1 MKEFD
6 ELIEIMSKLRAEQ
19 GCKWDRAQTHITL
32 LPYLLE
38 EAHETADAI
47 ASENSDWSA
56 EELGDLLL
64 QIVFHAQIASET
76 GEYDIK
82 KIISGLC
89 AKLIRRHPHVFAG
102 AVLQTKDEL
111 DKMWNEVKAE
121 EKKAKGTREEVRSLM
136 PLFKPNVLSTLLE
149 KRGII
154 KKNQE
159 YTHRV
164 DDTSNED
171 LKEDKIGHKLLEI
184 LKSSIENGI
193 DPERALWKEINKHK
207 K

>member
-6 ELIEIMSKLRAEQ
+6 ELIEIMSKLRGEH
-19 GCKWDRAQTHITL
+19 GCKWDREQTHRTL

-64 QIVFHAQIASET
+64 QIIFHAQIASET
-76 GEYDIK
+76 GEYDMK
-82 KIISGLC
+82 KIISGLS

-121 EKKAKGTREEVRSLM
+121 EKKAKGTREEARSLI
-136 PLFKPNVLSTLLE
+136 PLVKPGVLSVILE
-149 KRGII
+149 KKGILP
-154 KKNQE
+154 KTKE
-159 YTHRV
+159 YNNTGA
-164 DDTSNED
+164 TED
-171 LKEDKIGHKLLEI
+171 ETGRKLLEI
-184 LKSSIENGI
+184 LKEALENGI
-193 DPERALWKEINKHK
+193 DPERALWKEINKYK